1 MLEIWNEK
9 ISELSEK
16 IYEERKEY
24 IKKIKDKIYKIHK
37 NVTNNNEEIEIK
49 YISSFNNKYEFI
61 ESLKKNIEID
71 SKRGYTSLRYTQ
83 R

>member
-61 ESLKKNIEID
+61 ENLKKNIEID
-71 SKRGYTSLRYTQ
+71 LKRGYTSLRYT
-83 R
+83 